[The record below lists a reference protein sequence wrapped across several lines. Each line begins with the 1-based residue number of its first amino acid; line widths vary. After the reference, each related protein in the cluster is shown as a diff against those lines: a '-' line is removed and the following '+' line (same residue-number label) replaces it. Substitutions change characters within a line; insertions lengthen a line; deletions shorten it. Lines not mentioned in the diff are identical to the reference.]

1 MRLRALNDYPT
12 VAKAISDD
20 RLRIIHPDHTVEA
33 GFLCFDPAITMRTFE
48 PRSGAGSPPPRNG
61 ASAQVSDR
69 AYSTGSILRIA
80 AAPLS

>member
-12 VAKAISDD
+12 VAKAIADD

-48 PRSGAGSPPPRNG
+48 RGREQGRRLLATDQMRRFLTEPIRPVRS
-61 ASAQVSDR
+61 
-69 AYSTGSILRIA
+69 
-80 AAPLS
+80 